1 MTLIVIA
8 FVCLFVLTVV
18 CIQLGTRYL
27 ETQRKKRVA
36 GMLQVVGAETAA
48 VVTTSLLKDYR
59 NPGDGSALERL
70 FKSLDIVR
78 RADDMIQ
85 QAALTWSTTRL
96 FRTMAVM
103 AMPGLLLGIL
113 FPVLINAPI
122 TCLVF
127 GATGAALPYLF
138 VRRLRNKRMAKL
150 ETQLPDAMDFLSRSM
165 RAGHAFVISLGM
177 VGEDLP
183 DPLGQEFRTLYNEQ
197 NLGASMNSA
206 FDSLNRRVPLLDMR
220 FFSSA
225 VLLQR
230 QTGGNLSEILGRLSE
245 VIRERFRLRGHVKAV
260 SAHGRMTAGILT
272 ALPVVTAVALLLVAP
287 GYLQGM
293 FSDPDGKK
301 LVAGAVL
308 SQVIGNLIIRKII
321 RIKV

>member
-1 MTLIVIA
+1 
-8 FVCLFVLTVV
+8 
-18 CIQLGTRYL
+18 
-27 ETQRKKRVA
+27 
-36 GMLQVVGAETAA
+36 
-48 VVTTSLLKDYR
+48 
-59 NPGDGSALERL
+59 
-70 FKSLDIVR
+70 
-78 RADDMIQ
+78 MIQ
-85 QAALTWSTTRL
+85 QAALAWSPARL
-96 FRTMAVM
+96 FRTMGVM
-103 AMPGLLLGIL
+103 AMPGLLIGIL
-113 FPVLINAPI
+113 FPLLINPPV

-127 GATGAALPYLF
+127 GATGAALPYFF
-138 VRRLRNKRMAKL
+138 VRRLRNKRMAKI
-150 ETQLPDAMDFLSRSM
+150 EAQLPDAMDFLSRSM

-183 DPLGQEFRTLYNEQ
+183 DPLGQEFRTLFNEQ

-206 FDSLNRRVPLLDMR
+206 FDNLNHRVPLLDMR

-293 FSDPDGKK
+293 FADPDGKK

-308 SQVIGNLIIRKII
+308 SQIIGNLIIRKII

>member
-8 FVCLFVLTVV
+8 FICLFVLTVV
-18 CIQLGTRYL
+18 CIHLGTRYL
-27 ETQRKKRVA
+27 ETRRKRRIA
-36 GMLQVVGAETAA
+36 EMLQVVAADTA
-48 VVTTSLLKDYR
+48 VVTTSLLKDHG
-59 NPGDGSALERL
+59 NPGDSTSLEQL
-70 FKSLDIVR
+70 FKSLNIVR

-96 FRTMAVM
+96 FRTMAVV
-103 AMPGLLLGIL
+103 AIPGLLLGIL
-113 FPVLINAPI
+113 FPVLINATV

-127 GATGAALPYLF
+127 AATGAALPYLF

-150 ETQLPDAMDFLSRSM
+150 EAQLPDAMDFLSRSM

-206 FDSLNRRVPLLDMR
+206 FDNLNRRVPLLDMR

-272 ALPVVTAVALLLVAP
+272 ALPLVTAVALLLVAP

>member
-8 FVCLFVLTVV
+8 FICLFVLTVV
-18 CIQLGTRYL
+18 CIHLGTRYL
-27 ETQRKKRVA
+27 ETRRKKRIA
-36 GMLQVVGAETAA
+36 GMLQVVTAEAA
-48 VVTTSLLKDYR
+48 VVTTSLLKDHQ
-59 NPGDGSALERL
+59 NPGDSTSLERL
-70 FKSLDIVR
+70 FKSFNVVR

-113 FPVLINAPI
+113 FPVLVNAPI
-122 TCLVF
+122 TCLAF

-150 ETQLPDAMDFLSRSM
+150 EAQLPDAMDFLSRSM

-183 DPLGQEFRTLYNEQ
+183 DPLGQEFRTLFNEQ

-206 FDSLNRRVPLLDMR
+206 FDNLNRRVPLLDMR

-321 RIKV
+321 KIKV

>member
-8 FVCLFVLTVV
+8 FICLFVLTVV
-18 CIQLGTRYL
+18 CIHLGTRYL

-36 GMLQVVGAETAA
+36 GMLQVVGAETA
-48 VVTTSLLKDYR
+48 VVTTNLLKDYR
-59 NPGDGSALERL
+59 NPGDGSSLERL
-70 FKSLDIVR
+70 FKSLDVVR

-122 TCLVF
+122 TSLVF
-127 GATGAALPYLF
+127 GATGATLPYLF

-150 ETQLPDAMDFLSRSM
+150 EAQLPDAMDFLSRSM

-183 DPLGQEFRTLYNEQ
+183 DPLGQEFRTLFNEQ

-206 FDSLNRRVPLLDMR
+206 FDNLNRRVPLLDMR

>member
-8 FVCLFVLTVV
+8 FICLFVLTLV
-18 CIQLGTRYL
+18 CIHLGTRYL
-27 ETQRKKRVA
+27 DTRRRKRIA
-36 GMLQVVGAETAA
+36 GMLQVVAADTAA
-48 VVTTSLLKDYR
+48 VTTSLLKDYR
-59 NPGDGSALERL
+59 SPGDSSSLERL
-70 FKSLDIVR
+70 FKSLDIVHK
-78 RADDMIQ
+78 AENMIQ
-85 QAALTWSTTRL
+85 QAALTWTTTRL

-103 AMPGLLLGIL
+103 ALPGLLLGIL

-122 TCLVF
+122 TCLSF

-138 VRRLRNKRMAKL
+138 IRRLRNKRMAKL
-150 ETQLPDAMDFLSRSM
+150 EAQLPDAMDFLSRSM

-197 NLGASMNSA
+197 NLGASMDSA
-206 FDSLNRRVPLLDMR
+206 FDNLNRRVPLLDMR

-301 LVAGAVL
+301 LIAGAVL
-308 SQVIGNLIIRKII
+308 SQIIGNLIIRKII

>member
-8 FVCLFVLTVV
+8 FICLFVLTVV
-18 CIQLGTRYL
+18 CIHLGTRYL
-27 ETQRKKRVA
+27 ETRRKKRIA
-36 GMLQVVGAETAA
+36 GMLQVVTAETA
-48 VVTTSLLKDYR
+48 VVTTSLLKDYQ
-59 NPGDGSALERL
+59 NPGDSSPLERL
-70 FKSLDIVR
+70 FKSLNVVH
-78 RADDMIQ
+78 RADEMIQ

-103 AMPGLLLGIL
+103 AMPGLLLGTL

-127 GATGAALPYLF
+127 SAIGAALPYLF
-138 VRRLRNKRMAKL
+138 VRRLRNKRMARV
-150 ETQLPDAMDFLSRSM
+150 EAQLPDAMDFLSRSM

-206 FDSLNRRVPLLDMR
+206 FDNLNRRVPLLDMR

-308 SQVIGNLIIRKII
+308 SQIIGNLIIRKII
-321 RIKV
+321 RIRV

>member
-8 FVCLFVLTVV
+8 FICLFVLTVV
-18 CIQLGTRYL
+18 CIHLGTRYL
-27 ETQRKKRVA
+27 ETRRKKRVA
-36 GMLQVVGAETAA
+36 EMLQVVTAESA
-48 VVTTSLLKDYR
+48 VVTTSLLKDHG
-59 NPGDGSALERL
+59 NPGDGSSLELL
-70 FKSLDIVR
+70 FKSLNIVR

-113 FPVLINAPI
+113 FPVLVNAEV

-150 ETQLPDAMDFLSRSM
+150 EAQLPDAMDFLSRSM

-206 FDSLNRRVPLLDMR
+206 FDNLNRRVPLLDMR

-301 LVAGAVL
+301 LVFGAVL

>member
-8 FVCLFVLTVV
+8 FICLFVLTVV
-18 CIQLGTRYL
+18 SIHLGTRYL
-27 ETQRKKRVA
+27 ETRRKKRIA
-36 GMLQVVGAETAA
+36 EMLQVVAA
-48 VVTTSLLKDYR
+48 DTTVVTTSLLKDHR
-59 NPGDGSALERL
+59 NPGDSTSLELL

-113 FPVLINAPI
+113 FPVLVNAPV
-122 TCLVF
+122 TCLAF
-127 GATGAALPYLF
+127 AATGAALPYLF

-150 ETQLPDAMDFLSRSM
+150 EAQLPDAMDFLSRSM

-183 DPLGQEFRTLYNEQ
+183 DPLGQEFRTLFNEQ

-206 FDSLNRRVPLLDMR
+206 FDNLNRRVPLLDMR

-272 ALPVVTAVALLLVAP
+272 ALPVVTAIALLLVAP

-301 LVAGAVL
+301 MVAGAVL

-321 RIKV
+321 KIKV